1 MGTHIPS
8 QKSRRVRQET
18 VSKLKQMSM
27 QMNKTMKLIDYT
39 DGPALHYYS
48 DGSRAGASGR
58 CFDRSRRARCD
69 EPWILLR
76 LVVACVVS
84 PRPPY
89 LSDHTRGA
97 PQQCGFSSCS
107 RSRAAPPSC

>member
-48 DGSRAGASGR
+48 DRG
-58 CFDRSRRARCD
+58 RRA
-69 EPWILLR
+69 
-76 LVVACVVS
+76 AAS
-84 PRPPY
+84 
-89 LSDHTRGA
+89 TGRGERA
-97 PQQCGFSSCS
+97 VTNLGFC
-107 RSRAAPPSC
+107 

>member
-27 QMNKTMKLIDYT
+27 QSCMQSALQMNKTMKLIDYT

-48 DGSRAGASGR
+48 DGSRVGAALRPRGR
-58 CFDRSRRARCD
+58 GERAVTN
-69 EPWILLR
+69 L
-76 LVVACVVS
+76 
-84 PRPPY
+84 
-89 LSDHTRGA
+89 
-97 PQQCGFSSCS
+97 GFC
-107 RSRAAPPSC
+107 

>member
-48 DGSRAGASGR
+48 DGSRAGAVG
-58 CFDRSRRARCD
+58 
-69 EPWILLR
+69 PLLR
-76 LVVACVVS
+76 PVEESAL
-84 PRPPY
+84 
-89 LSDHTRGA
+89 
-97 PQQCGFSSCS
+97 
-107 RSRAAPPSC
+107 